1 MHESDAR
8 LPEARPSVERIV
20 ELAVGHD
27 ELWALIATPEGWR
40 DWLVDEARLV
50 DGAGVVVD
58 GGVVRHVRV
67 GEVVDGVS
75 VSFTWWEDG
84 DPDSLAHVR
93 LTIDG
98 DRLHIAEQ
106 LATAPTTAAAAMAWE
121 VRVCSL
127 WACTVA
133 AALVV

>member
-1 MHESDAR
+1 MDE
-8 LPEARPSVERIV
+8 LVVERTV
-20 ELAVGHD
+20 DVDLDRD
-27 ELWALIATPEGWR
+27 ELWALIATADGWR
-40 DWLVDEARLV
+40 DWLVDEAQLV

-58 GGVVRHVRV
+58 GGVTRHVRV
-67 GEVVDGVS
+67 GEVVDGQS

-84 DPDSLAHVR
+84 DPDSLSHVR

-106 LATAPTTAAAAMAWE
+106 LATAPRTQAAAVAWE

-127 WACTVA
+127 WACTVV
-133 AALVV
+133 AALVI